1 MKFLPV
7 VAVIILTFLVLIGS
21 SLSLPMVWD
30 EGNAIRRSD
39 QILKWFS
46 DGPIFSRDAL
56 QQGWPYTTQV
66 EGHPAFYGLV
76 IATGRTV
83 SSSFLSPLTAA
94 RFGPI
99 CLFAL
104 AVGAVFW
111 RVRDRA
117 WRIYVSGGA
126 CPHAEE
132 KSHDSN
138 AGTSLPVRCELA
150 TDFSAGPSPAANSLI
165 AAVGSVVAIL
175 LLPRLFAHAH
185 FASFDGPLTAC
196 WLLAWALFDASKFDT
211 GKFDTGKLDT
221 GEESRRKRLA
231 KNVLFGIALG
241 MTLSCKATG
250 WIAPIPLI
258 VWAFCYRD
266 RRAMTCLAIG
276 LPVALLTFY
285 ILNPALWL
293 SPIDGFLTFLQLNF
307 HRDELGLNLST
318 QFLGQL
324 YNLGH
329 PLPWYNTLFWVAV
342 TVPVP
347 LLILL
352 VVELITII
360 RHPSVARFEILVAMN
375 AAVLLI
381 VRALPGVPVHDGI
394 RLFLPAFGFIAILIG
409 FGAARLWQRFGKLGP
424 ICVVTFYLAAGSSLV
439 WFAPHWL
446 SYYNLL
452 IGGPS
457 GAAAVGMEPTYYWD
471 SLDDETLAWINANTE
486 PSEKV
491 LFVDA
496 PSTNLALLRQ
506 WGKLKPEVSRK
517 VSGQYRWQVIQNRP
531 GSLQPDSLRRIQKET
546 PIYRKNLGSGGI
558 GPWRRDVLL
567 LGIYPE

>member
-1 MKFLPV
+1 MKSLSV

-39 QILKWFS
+39 QILKWF
-46 DGPIFSRDAL
+46 DNGPTFSRDAL

-76 IATGRTV
+76 IAAGRTV
-83 SSSFLSPLTAA
+83 SAPFLAPLTAA

-111 RVRDRA
+111 RVRRGV
-117 WRIYVSGGA
+117 YSVNG
-126 CPHAEE
+126 
-132 KSHDSN
+132 
-138 AGTSLPVRCELA
+138 
-150 TDFSAGPSPAANSLI
+150 LI
-165 AAVGSVVAIL
+165 AAIGSVVAIL

-196 WLLAWALFDASKFDT
+196 WFLAWALFDASKFDT
-211 GKFDTGKLDT
+211 GKLDADK
-221 GEESRRKRLA
+221 ESCRKRLA
-231 KNVLFGIALG
+231 KNILFGIALG

-258 VWAFCYRD
+258 VWTLCYWD

-324 YNLGH
+324 YNLDH

-352 VVELITII
+352 VVELIAII

-375 AAVLLI
+375 AAILLM

-424 ICVVTFYLAAGSSLV
+424 ICVMTFYLAAGSSLV

-486 PSEKV
+486 PGEKV

-517 VSGQYRWQVIQNRP
+517 ASGRYRWRVIQNRP
-531 GSLQPDSLRRIQKET
+531 GSLQPDSLHRIQKET

-567 LGIYPE
+567 LGIYSE